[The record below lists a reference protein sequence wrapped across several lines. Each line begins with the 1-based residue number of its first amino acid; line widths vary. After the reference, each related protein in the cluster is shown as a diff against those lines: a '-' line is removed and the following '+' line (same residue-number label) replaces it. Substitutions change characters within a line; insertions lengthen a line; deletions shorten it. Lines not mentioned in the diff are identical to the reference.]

1 MIPVSRLHVVAPQ
14 QSLNEVLPLMNDHD
28 VNQLPVVQDGTLV
41 GILSRDAIIRYL
53 EVRHGL
59 GVDTPK
65 RDAQQQFP
73 NAA

>member
-1 MIPVSRLHVVAPQ
+1 MARVCV
-14 QSLNEVLPLMNDHD
+14 
-28 VNQLPVVQDGTLV
+28 LV
-41 GILSRDAIIRYL
+41 GVLSRDAIILYL
-53 EVRHGL
+53 EVRRGL